1 MLDVLLKQK
10 LLDMGWFE
18 NCGNSSA
25 ASAITAAGR
34 RHVADRDDAL
44 ASLTAQKTEDDDL
57 ERSNE
62 LRWALKQAGRF
73 ELRRW
78 NDLADEG
85 RALSRNVLLP
95 LLRPKLAGLGLADPA
110 IASSIEW
117 HVLHMFQE
125 MDNFKAL
132 KSHAFLGSYLPV
144 YEHGFIPC
152 GWTLS
157 GRTKVLL
164 FY

>member
-1 MLDVLLKQK
+1 MLDDSLKQK

-18 NCGNSSA
+18 NCEDPSKASALSA
-25 ASAITAAGR
+25 AGC
-34 RHVADRDDAL
+34 RHVPDRDEAL
-44 ASLTAQKTEDDDL
+44 AALTAQKTEDDDL
-57 ERSNE
+57 EWANE

-85 RALSRNVLLP
+85 RAFSRNVLLP
-95 LLRPKLAGLGLADPA
+95 LLRPKLASLGLADAA
-110 IASSIEW
+110 IANSIEW

-125 MDNFKAL
+125 ADNFKAL

-164 FY
+164 FH

>member
-1 MLDVLLKQK
+1 MLDESLKQR
-10 LLDMGWFE
+10 LLNIGWFE
-18 NCGNSSA
+18 NCGDPAKVSVIA
-25 ASAITAAGR
+25 ATGY

-44 ASLTAQKTEDDDL
+44 ASLMAQKTKDDDL

-132 KSHAFLGSYLPV
+132 KSHAFLDSYLPV

-164 FY
+164 FH

>member
-1 MLDVLLKQK
+1 MLDESLKQR
-10 LLDMGWFE
+10 LLNIAWFE
-18 NCGNSSA
+18 NCGDPAKVSVIA
-25 ASAITAAGR
+25 ATGY
-34 RHVADRDDAL
+34 RHVADRNEAL

-57 ERSNE
+57 EWSNE
-62 LRWALKQAGRF
+62 LRWALKQKGHF

-78 NDLADEG
+78 NDLAAVG
-85 RALSRNVLLP
+85 REFSRSVLLP
-95 LLRPKLAGLGLADPA
+95 LLRPKLASMGLADPA
-110 IASSIEW
+110 IANSIEW

-125 MDNFKAL
+125 ADNFKAL
-132 KSHAFLGSYLPV
+132 KSHAFLDSYLPV

-164 FY
+164 FH